1 VLGGRKPMKAWR
13 RVAFFA
19 CGAILALPVSELV
32 EKYESSCDYFFIPL
46 GIVYMLIAIFWPNK
60 KDD

>member
-1 VLGGRKPMKAWR
+1 MKAWR

-19 CGAILALPVSELV
+19 CGAILALPVSEFV
-32 EKYESSCDYFFIPL
+32 EKYESGWDYFFIPL

-60 KDD
+60 KDES